1 MHTEDHSTC
10 AGDRLLKAR
19 FVLLERR
26 GKKTHQLPSS
36 PWVLIE
42 TTGRAS
48 GEPRRR
54 LAQSLYKPGC
64 GGKNCRLGAG
74 SSPSATGSHQKSA
87 KAPGTRVQCEVERGF
102 SAYTVV
108 GLQPI
113 TIPAGHAVFAI
124 LAPVTGETDAIE
136 FTWGSVG
143 DIWYRAP
150 RDLFL
155 KSTRH

>member
-1 MHTEDHSTC
+1 VAIDSQKQGSC
-10 AGDRLLKAR
+10 
-19 FVLLERR
+19 FVNDEE
-26 GKKTHQLPSS
+26 KKRISFPL
-36 PWVLIE
+36 
-42 TTGRAS
+42 
-48 GEPRRR
+48 R
-54 LAQSLYKPGC
+54 LAVSLRQQAELLASQDGVSLNHFISLAVAEKIS
-64 GGKNCRLGAG
+64 RLGAG
-74 SSPSATGSHQKSA
+74 SSPSATGSPQKSA
-87 KAPGTRVQCEVERGF
+87 KALGTRVRCEVERGF

-124 LAPVTGETDAIE
+124 LAPVTGETDEIE

-155 KSTRH
+155 SSTRH